1 MPHAAGRGQRWPANF
16 FPTPRV
22 PVPHVGPGAGLLA
35 RLSTYFWV
43 TLQIPLDLG
52 FPLCTTRVFGEVVL
66 PGLEPYIPSLSLI
79 HFLCCSSSRAGAPTQ
94 PPALQVLDP
103 VAHSRSKPGCQRGGL
118 VETKQGGGG
127 GACVCLSSGSP
138 GPLMWERAGIFLCVC
153 KQYPFSLVSK
163 SR

>member
-79 HFLCCSSSRAGAPTQ
+79 HFLCVPHPGQEPLLSPL
-94 PPALQVLDP
+94 P
-103 VAHSRSKPGCQRGGL
+103 SRSWTPWLTADLSLAANVGG
-118 VETKQGGGG
+118 
-127 GACVCLSSGSP
+127 
-138 GPLMWERAGIFLCVC
+138 W
-153 KQYPFSLVSK
+153 
-163 SR
+163 